1 MGIAA
6 EEVLHRHGHDRT
18 RLLDM
23 LWEVQDSEGHLPADV
38 VEQLAAGLGTTAND
52 ILETASFYH
61 FFHSEPGGTH
71 RIYLADTVIAKMRGY
86 ADVRAALERETGA
99 VFGGGP
105 DPTGTFSLHDTPCIG
120 LADQE
125 PAMLVDKVVFGRLR
139 PGKVADIIGQL
150 RVPGTTA
157 EDVANPAGLAQDEV
171 AYVDAMVETNV
182 RTKGPVF
189 FRYPSDYRALVRD
202 CLVLTPE
209 QITER
214 ISESGLRGR
223 GGAGFSTGLK
233 WQLCRSAYGERKFVI
248 CNADEGEPG
257 TFKDRVLLT
266 RSPKQVFTGMV
277 IAAYAIGASEGL
289 VYLRAEYSYLRP
301 YLERQLE
308 EMRSDGLL
316 GHDILGRVPFDFD
329 IRIQLGAGA
338 YVCGEESALI
348 ESCEGKRGTPRL
360 KPPFPAQQGYLGQPT
375 CIDNVESFGDIPR
388 ILEEGAAWFRSMG
401 TAESAGTRLIS
412 VAGDCRQPGVYEI
425 EWGTT
430 LRDVLDLV
438 GAEDPFAVQI
448 GGPSGECVSAQ
459 LDADRRIAFEDLNC
473 NGAVTV
479 FGRNRDLLPVVRDY
493 VQFFANESC
502 GICVP
507 CRVGNLELIHT
518 LDLFLADRATE
529 DDVAHLERWG
539 AIIRG
544 ASRCGLGATSP
555 KPVLTTLSR
564 FPELYRDRM
573 ASADG
578 PLLPSYDLDRQLSGY
593 DAAIRELE
601 GGPR

>member
-1 MGIAA
+1 MGIDAA
-6 EEVLHRHGHDRT
+6 RLLDRHGHDRT

-23 LWEVQDSEGHLPADV
+23 LWEVQRAEGHLPQPV
-38 VEQLAAGLGTTAND
+38 VEELAAGLGTTAGD
-52 ILETASFYH
+52 IHETASFYH
-61 FFHSEPGGTH
+61 FFHDEPGGRH
-71 RIYLADTVIAKMRGY
+71 RVYLADTVVAKMRGY

-99 VFGGGP
+99 CFGGPP

-120 LADQE
+120 LSDQE
-125 PAMLVDKVVFGRLR
+125 PAMLVDEVVFTRLR
-139 PGKVADIIGQL
+139 PGKVADIVGQL
-150 RVPGTTA
+150 RAGLTA
-157 EDVANPAGLAQDEV
+157 EEVANPVGLPRDEV
-171 AYVDAMVETNV
+171 AYVDNLVETNV

-189 FRYPSDYRALVRD
+189 FRYPADYRMLLRD

-233 WQLCRSAYGERKFVI
+233 WQLCRSAYGDRKYVI

-277 IAAYAIGASEGL
+277 IAAYAIGASGGL
-289 VYLRAEYSYLRP
+289 VYLRAEYAYLQP

-308 EMRSDGLL
+308 EMRADGLL
-316 GHDILGRVPFDFD
+316 GHDILGRAPFDFD

-375 CIDNVESFGDIPR
+375 CIDNVESFGTITR
-388 ILEEGAAWFRSMG
+388 ILEEGPGWFRAMG
-401 TAESAGTRLIS
+401 TADSAGTRLIS
-412 VAGDCRQPGVYEI
+412 VAGDARKPGVYEV

-430 LRDVLDLV
+430 LAEALALV
-438 GAEDPFAVQI
+438 GAEDARAVQVA
-448 GGPSGECVSAQ
+448 GPSGECVSPE
-459 LDADRRIAFEDLNC
+459 LDGERRLAFEDLSC
-473 NGAVTV
+473 NGAFTV
-479 FGRNRDLLPVVRDY
+479 FGRDRDLLRVVRDY
-493 VQFFANESC
+493 VKFFADESC

-507 CRVGNLELIHT
+507 CRVGNTELLHKV
-518 LDLFLADRATE
+518 DLFLAGRASEPDVE
-529 DDVAHLERWG
+529 DLRRWS

-564 FPELYRDRM
+564 FPEIYRERM
-573 ASADG
+573 AAGGG
-578 PLLPSYDLDRQLSGY
+578 PLLPAYDLAGQLAGY

-601 GGPR
+601 GELR

>member
-1 MGIAA
+1 MGIDVAS
-6 EEVLHRHGHDRT
+6 LLDRHGRSRT

-23 LWEVQDSEGHLPADV
+23 LWEVQDAEGHLPRDV
-38 VEQLAAGLGTTAND
+38 LARIAEGLGTTTD
-52 ILETASFYH
+52 DVHETSSFYH
-61 FFHSEPGGTH
+61 LFHDRPGGRH
-71 RIYLADTVIAKMRGY
+71 RIHLADTVIARMRGY

-99 VFGGGP
+99 SFGGPP
-105 DPTGTFSLHDTPCIG
+105 DPTGTFSLHDTACIG
-120 LADQE
+120 LSDQE
-125 PAMLVDKVVFGRLR
+125 PAMLLDDVVVPRLR
-139 PGKVADIIGQL
+139 PGKVADVVAQL
-150 RVPGTTA
+150 RAGASA
-157 EDVANPAGLAQDEV
+157 EEVANPAGLPRDEV
-171 AYVDAMVETNV
+171 AYVDQLVETNV

-189 FRYPSDYRALVRD
+189 FRYPSDYRSLLRD

-233 WQLCRSAYGERKFVI
+233 WQLCRSAHGERKYVV

-289 VYLRAEYSYLRP
+289 VYLRGEYRYLKR
-301 YLERQLE
+301 YLERQLS
-308 EMRSDGLL
+308 EMRADGLL
-316 GHDILGRVPFDFD
+316 GHDILGRSPFAFD

-360 KPPFPAQQGYLGQPT
+360 KPPFPAQSGYLGQPT
-375 CIDNVESFGDIPR
+375 CIDNVESFGAIAR
-388 ILEEGAAWFRSMG
+388 ILEEGPAWFRRMG
-401 TAESAGTRLIS
+401 TADSAGTRLIS
-412 VAGDCRQPGVYEI
+412 VAGDCRHPGVYEV

-430 LRDVLDLV
+430 LRGLLELV
-438 GAEDPFAVQI
+438 GADDARAVQVA
-448 GGPSGECVSAQ
+448 GPSGECVSAE
-459 LDADRRIAFEDLNC
+459 LDADRRIAFEDLSC
-473 NGAVTV
+473 NGAFTV
-479 FGRNRDLLPVVRDY
+479 FGRQRDLLPVVRQHL
-493 VQFFANESC
+493 QFFVDESC

-507 CRVGNLELIHT
+507 CRVGNTEL
-518 LDLFLADRATE
+518 LRKVDRFLAGRGTE
-529 DDVAHLERWG
+529 ADIADLVRWG
-539 AIIRG
+539 EIIRG

-564 FPELYRDRM
+564 FPEVFRDRV
-573 ASADG
+573 ATPDG
-578 PLLPSYDLDRQLSGY
+578 PLLAAYDLEAQLGGY

-601 GGPR
+601 GELR